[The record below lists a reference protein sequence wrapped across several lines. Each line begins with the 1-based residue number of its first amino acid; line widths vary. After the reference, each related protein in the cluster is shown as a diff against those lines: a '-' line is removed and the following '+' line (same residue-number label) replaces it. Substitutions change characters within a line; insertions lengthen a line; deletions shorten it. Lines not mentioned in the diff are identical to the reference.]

1 MKETMPKN
9 PIFGKHQIAPGEHR
23 IFSDENFSIGV
34 KREKEGWIILNME
47 NPTSEKPED
56 PDFATGEYFQTG
68 KSNSLVIA
76 PSLPVKPLVFKG
88 SKLHVSPGL
97 KLTFFL
103 KIPLTV
109 QLYFSKNQPENL
121 LKEIPVKRLSDTW
134 FGEPFDGEPAFA
146 LGNDFFQAPEEIN
159 LSPYETICPVTIL
172 NNSQGVLEVERL
184 IIRTGNLAL
193 YKNENKIVT
202 SQLVIE
208 YKGKDIISSASYHYA
223 KAFHGEKAEMIT
235 KPRLISSK
243 HLLKINFHFIR
254 NLYKQ
259 EL

>member
-1 MKETMPKN
+1 MPKN
-9 PIFGKHQIAPGEHR
+9 PIFGKHQIMPGENR

-34 KREKEGWIILNME
+34 KREKEGWIILNLE
-47 NPTSEKPED
+47 NLTSEKQENED
-56 PDFATGEYFQTG
+56 FTKGEYFQTG
-68 KSNSLVIA
+68 KSNSLFIA
-76 PSLPVKPLVFKG
+76 PSLPEKPLVFKG

-121 LKEIPVKRLSDTW
+121 LKEIPVRRLSDTW
-134 FGEPFDGEPAFA
+134 FGEPFGGERAFA
-146 LGNDFFQAPEEIN
+146 LGNDYFQSTEKIN
-159 LSPYETICPVTIL
+159 LSPYEAICPVTIF
-172 NNSQGVLEVERL
+172 NNSQSVLEVERL
-184 IIRTGNLAL
+184 IIRTEDMAL

-202 SQLVIE
+202 SQLLIE
-208 YKGKDIISSASYHYA
+208 YRGKDIISSASYHYA

-235 KPRLISSK
+235 KPRANLSK